1 VSHRSFVTPFTKQI
15 TQGSTLI
22 ESFST
27 SHGVFST
34 NTRQKRVEKYF
45 GASFLMA
52 KVFNHAVTGNTESTH
67 SKVLVHDFASFEVG
81 VIEMHD
87 TFRFPPEKEST
98 RVG

>member
-1 VSHRSFVTPFTKQI
+1 VTPFTKQI

-34 NTRQKRVEKYF
+34 NTRQKRVAKYL
-45 GASFLMA
+45 GASFLMIN
-52 KVFNHAVTGNTESTH
+52 VFNHAVAGNDDRTY
-67 SKVLVHDFASFEVG
+67 SKVFVHDFASFEVG

-87 TFRFPPEKEST
+87 TFRFPPEKELT
-98 RVG
+98 GVG